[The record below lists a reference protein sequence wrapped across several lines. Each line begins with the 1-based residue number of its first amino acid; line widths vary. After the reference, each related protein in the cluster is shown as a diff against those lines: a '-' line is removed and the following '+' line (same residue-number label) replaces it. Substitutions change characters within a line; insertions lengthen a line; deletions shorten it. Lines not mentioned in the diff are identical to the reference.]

1 MLELLNLRTVA
12 FSLYQKKRISFFNLY
27 FLYFKWNNLK
37 QMFRNDLIFLFFFQ
51 NIRLFLNR
59 IFLSTFQIKI

>member
-12 FSLYQKKRISFFNLY
+12 FSLYQKKRISFSNLY
-27 FLYFKWNNLK
+27 FLYFKWSNLK
-37 QMFRNDLIFLFFFQ
+37 QMFRNDLISLFFFQ

>member
-12 FSLYQKKRISFFNLY
+12 FSLYQKKRISFSNLY
-27 FLYFKWNNLK
+27 FLYFKWSNLK

>member
-12 FSLYQKKRISFFNLY
+12 FSLYQKKRISFSSLY
-27 FLYFKWNNLK
+27 FLYFKWSNLK
-37 QMFRNDLIFLFFFQ
+37 QMFRNDLISLFFFQ